1 MMVDYYEN
9 LEKEINEGLSNDL
22 IPMGF
27 DRLSFH
33 VGLRKSTYYL
43 VGGFTGSGKTALI
56 DDAFVLNPYDFVNS
70 IKNTT
75 GVSLKIFYF
84 SMERRKNYKLGKWLS
99 RKIFL
104 DTGKIISVN
113 KILGWVDTQYKLTIE
128 EKQLLDSYKSYI
140 NDLLNNVVTIIENPQ
155 NPMGVKK
162 IIDKYAEENGTWE
175 QIDKHNRIYKPNNPK
190 ELVIVIYDHIGLQ
203 KKETRKYPNGDIVRL
218 SSKKEIIDQS
228 SEDARK
234 FRDVYGY
241 SIVKVSQFN
250 RSISNPTR
258 LKNGD
263 VEPMIED
270 YKESANTSEDADV
283 ILSLF
288 DPMRYKVADPSGY
301 DLDRLRD
308 RFGAKMYRSL
318 KVLKNS
324 YGADDLRIGLAFQ
337 PVVGVFI
344 ELPKIDEMTND
355 VYDNVQ
361 NYTFFR
367 QKKLI
372 PMQKALEI

>member
-113 KILGWVDTQYKLTIE
+113 KILGWVDAQYKLTTE

-355 VYDNVQ
+355 VYENVQ
-361 NYTFFR
+361 NYSFFR

-372 PMQKALEI
+372 SMQKALEI